1 MGMFSYVCKGCGQE
15 LIEGELVRLN
25 GCKGEY
31 DGYGR
36 AGGFESLGSSNVVA
50 WHDRCYQQ
58 ATQAQRDDETPS
70 KGAKD
75 QGFGPA
81 HMEFMPGYEPDY
93 SCKYT
98 ISIRGCTKEDQE
110 RKDFRE
116 THFVLTTKGWVDA
129 TLWEEAANKGT
140 DLPPHAAAMNL
151 SDPLSSMAQL
161 DTLAQAINDA
171 HAFVNALRDGAPSVK
186 HVLEAYTIHV
196 FGQQGPFGRNR
207 LVKGMVYGYERRE
220 VVKFSYGEVPQYV
233 PTGKYE
239 EGVAYRIGCQ
249 TGLQKRLIP
258 VPESSK
264 PQLAIILVGS
274 GTPEQKAEA
283 REWLRTGGLVE
294 VPPASKQQREEARA
308 ELLRDEDPHLA
319 AIEASIEKLKQT
331 LDRLQKN
338 VKSLSKKKAKAPK
351 KK

>member
-1 MGMFSYVCKGCGQE
+1 MGMFSYLCKGCGQE

-50 WHDRCYQQ
+50 WHDRCHKT
-58 ATQAQRDDETPS
+58 ATQTQRDDETPS

-116 THFVLTTKGWVDA
+116 TLFVLTTKGWVDA

-161 DTLAQAINDA
+161 DTLDRAIEDA
-171 HAFVNALRDGAPSVK
+171 HEFVIALRDGAADVK
-186 HVLEAYTIHV
+186 RVLEAYTIHV

-207 LVKGMVYGYERRE
+207 LVKGMVYEYERRE

-239 EGVAYRIGCQ
+239 EGITYRIGS
-249 TGLQKRLIP
+249 RLP
-258 VPESSK
+258 ELMQVPESSK
-264 PQLAIILVGS
+264 PQLAQVLLKS
-274 GTPEQKAEA
+274 GTPAQQKEA
-283 REWLRTGGLVE
+283 KEWLRSIWLVE

-308 ELLRDEDPHLA
+308 ELLRDENPHLD